1 MRALATRL
9 PPESRH
15 LPDVA
20 PLPHSLSDS
29 QVYESESLPRLGPP
43 DTCLFTLGITDCPPP
58 GSNDSDCLRLP
69 QHSRLQDDDSTYP
82 PRTIA
87 TGRKSFDFKMM
98 SDADRALDAVAKAMN
113 RLELALSDKP
123 TEPLAEQIPRSVL
136 MEIDPWDP
144 DEIEAVSIGTHF
156 DIFDG
161 ITKDLADNLR
171 VQLLRIKLRGTAKTF
186 LLDNGHLLEEEKPYQ
201 GLRRALLR
209 WYGRDDPEKAAERL
223 WTIQKSAGETFRQ
236 FAERVRHTATQAARA
251 DDMLMDATQKRTWI
265 AARSVKAFL
274 KGLPGTYAG
283 YFVNNPPA
291 SLEEAMKKAEQLED
305 ALEPR
310 SSDPWNVARIQVQD
324 KRCYRC
330 QELGHIASGCPN
342 IPRPPSP
349 APIRRKAMGLPH
361 KPCLFCG
368 GMTHFPASCLK
379 NPKNYPCEFCGL
391 YGHKDSECRVKTR
404 QYSDEPMCD
413 YCGYYGHLEAECPQ
427 KTESYMQHES
437 SKRPEPRKVLALTST
452 SHEPNP
458 HQAVALRT
466 EPKNVETPS
475 TSTPI
480 VEEPDVCLPAVD
492 SPFKQTMR
500 IKVNLSGHDRVLIVD
515 TGAQISV
522 LTHPVPGVPIV
533 PTRIQ
538 AWGADGQP
546 MPFLGQQRLEVTIG
560 PIKLTHAFRI
570 FARDHSGLDLLG
582 LDLLR
587 RIPASIHLD
596 SCEVRMIHPKTGQS
610 IVISDVITGY
620 LSPARPVPMP
630 DIAQPM
636 RPRIALVGG
645 PHAFDSAHL
654 LRPVNEEE
662 PITDDCPILDSS
674 EEFPI
679 EDLDDP
685 VPDLLSVLNQQL
697 QHLPTEDADY
707 VTRILRV
714 PDDACV
720 TPPVAPMADQRPEP
734 VPCNMEI
741 DDLIPDDEDVYP
753 VARFVEVQQPRK
765 SPEPEDPVKESPPA
779 EVLPEEESQKT
790 AAVAH
795 RQLRRLP
802 KKDYQQLHSGRPSKH
817 PKPETK
823 ERRGA
828 VMSKDLR
835 AMIKDVERR
844 LDEEESRDRSPDAE
858 PPVEPQLPPPRA
870 LPPRTKTRP
879 KDLDKEWTVLET
891 GAEMMYGAA
900 NENELEEGWHRHAS
914 AMRVLQENIR
924 GTQPLENPRVDAAEI
939 ARAVAQQLQQPQVN
953 IPTSADIAREVVA
966 LMNEQLPPTQDPQQW
981 ADRIA
986 ELIVQKQSP
995 AYSPIHDSGAI
1006 ARAILI
1012 ELRQHVSW
1020 QLHDAEQDAS
1030 APATSHENLATSAPT
1045 TSHEH
1050 LAASAPS
1057 TSRESLPASVSSMPR
1072 EELVATAPTTSRSEL
1087 PQAEG
1092 TMYESQSE
1100 EEDRPVAER
1109 RCIACGRNRD
1119 HNSRL
1124 WCEACRAFL

>member
-1 MRALATRL
+1 
-9 PPESRH
+9 
-15 LPDVA
+15 
-20 PLPHSLSDS
+20 
-29 QVYESESLPRLGPP
+29 
-43 DTCLFTLGITDCPPP
+43 
-58 GSNDSDCLRLP
+58 
-69 QHSRLQDDDSTYP
+69 
-82 PRTIA
+82 
-87 TGRKSFDFKMM
+87 
-98 SDADRALDAVAKAMN
+98 
-113 RLELALSDKP
+113 
-123 TEPLAEQIPRSVL
+123 
-136 MEIDPWDP
+136 
-144 DEIEAVSIGTHF
+144 
-156 DIFDG
+156 
-161 ITKDLADNLR
+161 
-171 VQLLRIKLRGTAKTF
+171 
-186 LLDNGHLLEEEKPYQ
+186 
-201 GLRRALLR
+201 
-209 WYGRDDPEKAAERL
+209 
-223 WTIQKSAGETFRQ
+223 
-236 FAERVRHTATQAARA
+236 
-251 DDMLMDATQKRTWI
+251 
-265 AARSVKAFL
+265 
-274 KGLPGTYAG
+274 
-283 YFVNNPPA
+283 
-291 SLEEAMKKAEQLED
+291 
-305 ALEPR
+305 
-310 SSDPWNVARIQVQD
+310 
-324 KRCYRC
+324 
-330 QELGHIASGCPN
+330 
-342 IPRPPSP
+342 
-349 APIRRKAMGLPH
+349 
-361 KPCLFCG
+361 
-368 GMTHFPASCLK
+368 
-379 NPKNYPCEFCGL
+379 
-391 YGHKDSECRVKTR
+391 
-404 QYSDEPMCD
+404 
-413 YCGYYGHLEAECPQ
+413 
-427 KTESYMQHES
+427 
-437 SKRPEPRKVLALTST
+437 
-452 SHEPNP
+452 
-458 HQAVALRT
+458 
-466 EPKNVETPS
+466 
-475 TSTPI
+475 
-480 VEEPDVCLPAVD
+480 
-492 SPFKQTMR
+492 
-500 IKVNLSGHDRVLIVD
+500 
-515 TGAQISV
+515 
-522 LTHPVPGVPIV
+522 
-533 PTRIQ
+533 
-538 AWGADGQP
+538 
-546 MPFLGQQRLEVTIG
+546 
-560 PIKLTHAFRI
+560 
-570 FARDHSGLDLLG
+570 
-582 LDLLR
+582 
-587 RIPASIHLD
+587 
-596 SCEVRMIHPKTGQS
+596 MIHPKTGQS

-645 PHAFDSAHL
+645 PHAFDSSHL
-654 LRPVNEEE
+654 SRPVNEEE
-662 PITDDCPILDSS
+662 PVTDDCPILDSS

-697 QHLPTEDADY
+697 QHLPTEDVNY
-707 VTRILRV
+707 VTRIL
-714 PDDACV
+714 
-720 TPPVAPMADQRPEP
+720 T
-734 VPCNMEI
+734 
-741 DDLIPDDEDVYP
+741 
-753 VARFVEVQQPRK
+753 RFVEVQQPRE

-870 LPPRTKTRP
+870 LPPRTRTRP

-891 GAEMMYGAA
+891 GAEMMYG
-900 NENELEEGWHRHAS
+900 
-914 AMRVLQENIR
+914 
-924 GTQPLENPRVDAAEI
+924 TQPRENPRVDAAEI

-1030 APATSHENLATSAPT
+1030 APATSHENLAASAPT

-1092 TMYESQSE
+1092 TVYDSQSE

-1109 RCIACGRNRD
+1109 RCIACGRTRD

-1124 WCEACRAFL
+1124 WCEACRAFLRRAKKAAIDGRPITCKDPRHRQNPDNAACRGCRAKHLQTLEAATTQPTDGRCAAEDIGFQRGGECDRRVPPLRITVRTTPASSTKRPRARSAGSPPMTAPAAEELPPPPPVAPPAAPPLRAHARPRHSTPSRIEAPP

>member
-1 MRALATRL
+1 M
-9 PPESRH
+9 E
-15 LPDVA
+15 
-20 PLPHSLSDS
+20 
-29 QVYESESLPRLGPP
+29 
-43 DTCLFTLGITDCPPP
+43 
-58 GSNDSDCLRLP
+58 
-69 QHSRLQDDDSTYP
+69 
-82 PRTIA
+82 
-87 TGRKSFDFKMM
+87 GRKSFDFKMM

-144 DEIEAVSIGTHF
+144 DEIEAVSIETYF

-186 LLDNGHLLEEEKPYQ
+186 LLDNGHLLEGDKPYQ
-201 GLRRALLR
+201 GLR
-209 WYGRDDPEKAAERL
+209 
-223 WTIQKSAGETFRQ
+223 Q
-236 FAERVRHTATQAARA
+236 
-251 DDMLMDATQKRTWI
+251 
-265 AARSVKAFL
+265 
-274 KGLPGTYAG
+274 
-283 YFVNNPPA
+283 
-291 SLEEAMKKAEQLED
+291 EAMKKAEQLED

-310 SSDPWNVARIQVQD
+310 STDPWNVARIQVQD

-349 APIRRKAMGLPH
+349 PPIRRKAMGLPH

-368 GMTHFPASCLK
+368 SMTHFPASCLK

-427 KTESYMQHES
+427 KTESYMQHEA
-437 SKRPEPRKVLALTST
+437 SKRPEPRKVLAITST

-741 DDLIPDDEDVYP
+741 DDLIPDDEDTYP

-765 SPEPEDPVKESPPA
+765 SPEPEDTVKESPPD
-779 EVLPEEESQKT
+779 EVPPEEESQKT

-844 LDEEESRDRSPDAE
+844 LDEEESRGRSPDAE
-858 PPVEPQLPPPRA
+858 PPVKPQLPPPRA
-870 LPPRTKTRP
+870 LPPRTRTRP

-891 GAEMMYGAA
+891 GAEMMYGAV

-914 AMRVLQENIR
+914 AMQVLQENIR
-924 GTQPLENPRVDAAEI
+924 GTQPRENPRVDAAEI

-1030 APATSHENLATSAPT
+1030 APATSHENLAASAPT

-1072 EELVATAPTTSRSEL
+1072 EELVATAPTASRSEL

-1109 RCIACGRNRD
+1109 RCIACGRTRD

-1124 WCEACRAFL
+1124 WCEACRAFLRRAKKAAIDGRPITCKDPRHRQNPDNAACRGCRAKHLQTLEAATTQPTDGRCAAEDIGFQRGGECDRRVPPLRITVRSSSSSTKRPRARSAGSPPMTAPAAEELPPPPPVAPPAAPPLRAHARPRHSTPSRIEAPP